1 VEGVDFDDNWI
12 APVAYLDLRAS
23 YRWSEATKIF
33 LAVDNAF
40 NTPPA
45 ELGGA
50 QVYDQLGR
58 SFRVGVRFSE

>member
-1 VEGVDFDDNWI
+1 V
-12 APVAYLDLRAS
+12 PVRL
-23 YRWSEATKIF
+23 
-33 LAVDNAF
+33 

-58 SFRVGVRFSE
+58 SFRVGFRFTE